1 MFSSLE
7 WRSTK
12 MDFDFKKIEIDKDT
26 YVKYWD
32 RDNFE
37 LHIRASGPLGA
48 FVYKYENG
56 LLKWRQRRS
65 YSFVKMRTQPICS
78 STILCLVGLLKSPSR

>member
-1 MFSSLE
+1 M
-7 WRSTK
+7 
-12 MDFDFKKIEIDKDT
+12 KIKIHSQ
-26 YVKYWD
+26 
-32 RDNFE
+32 DNFE

-65 YSFVKMRTQPICS
+65 YSFVTRPAKPKWIED
-78 STILCLVGLLKSPSR
+78 

>member
-1 MFSSLE
+1 MKDQKTQTQTNGL
-7 WRSTK
+7 
-12 MDFDFKKIEIDKDT
+12 DFKKIKIDEDA
-26 YVKYWD
+26 YIKYWD

-48 FVYKYENG
+48 FVYKYTNG

-65 YSFVKMRTQPICS
+65 YAFVTRPAKPQWIED
-78 STILCLVGLLKSPSR
+78 

>member
-1 MFSSLE
+1 
-7 WRSTK
+7 

-65 YSFVKMRTQPICS
+65 YSFVTRPAKPKWIDEKES
-78 STILCLVGLLKSPSR
+78 